1 MDTLKQLFVETMKLS
16 SQHFDQFK
24 QLSRTI
30 SLQKK
35 DFLIKENT
43 ICSFIGFVDTGAL
56 RSILIKDGEEFTSDF
71 FFSGSIVSVYTS
83 FLTQTPAII
92 SIQTIK
98 PAIVHTISYTQF
110 NDLLNSSS
118 EWYKLGKYIA
128 DSFFFK
134 KCKRETSLLQD
145 SASERYNFLLE
156 TFPGIEQLVTQRHI
170 ASYLGIKPE
179 SLSRI
184 KALTYINRK

>member
-1 MDTLKQLFVETMKLS
+1 METLQQLFVEKMKLS
-16 SQHFDQFK
+16 NEHYEQFM
-24 QLSRTI
+24 QLSKTVVLRH
-30 SLQKK
+30 K

-43 ICSFIGFVDTGAL
+43 ICSFIGFVETGVL
-56 RSILIKDGEEFTSDF
+56 RSILIKDGEEYTSDF
-71 FFSGSIVSVYTS
+71 FFAGSIVSVYTS

-98 PAIVHTISYTQF
+98 PTTIHSISHTQF

-118 EWYKLGKYIA
+118 EWYKMGKYIA

-145 SASERYNFLLE
+145 SASERYAFLLE
-156 TFPGIEQLVTQRHI
+156 TFPAIEQLVTQRHI